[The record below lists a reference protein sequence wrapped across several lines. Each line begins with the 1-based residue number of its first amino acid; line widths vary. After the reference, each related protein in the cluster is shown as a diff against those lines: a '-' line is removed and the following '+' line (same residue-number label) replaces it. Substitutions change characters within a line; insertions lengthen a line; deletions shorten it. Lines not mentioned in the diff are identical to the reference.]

1 MSDNKGVASK
11 ILLRNIE
18 SLHKN
23 CVWLIKEKVVDEKK
37 GHKTR
42 NIDRGPPYM

>member
-1 MSDNKGVASK
+1 
-11 ILLRNIE
+11 
-18 SLHKN
+18 
-23 CVWLIKEKVVDEKK
+23 VDEKK